1 MKLSDIEKAG
11 GFVDPRLV
19 PKTGT
24 WDRVDA
30 ETGEQISTE
39 ETFFVRRVS
48 HSHFRR
54 VQKGINEHGQDV
66 NPESLTIAACIRI
79 GKDGEEGL
87 TYEQAESLD
96 FGLFSMFMVAI
107 GEVYAAKKQPT
118 SHQKTSSGASLS
130 KPESAAAP
138 SAKRKKT

>member
-11 GFVDPRLV
+11 GFIDTRLV
-19 PKTGT
+19 AKTGT
-24 WDRVDA
+24 WERVDA
-30 ETGEQISTE
+30 ETGEQVSTE

-54 VQKGINEHGQDV
+54 VQKGINEHGQEV

-96 FGLFSMFMVAI
+96 FGLFSMFMLAI
-107 GEVYAAKKQPT
+107 GEVYAAKKQTT
-118 SHQKTSSGASLS
+118 SHQKTNSGASLS
-130 KPESAAAP
+130 RPESAAAP
-138 SAKRKKT
+138 SAKRKKI